1 MFRRLLVFALL
12 AFSAAQL
19 PACAQNPPPA
29 ATATAAAAA
38 ATAARPLA
46 WLDTLLTASKVMQ
59 QHQVG
64 ICLAD
69 AATGEILFGQNEAKY
84 FTPASTMKLLSFY
97 TGLHLLGDSLPSLRY
112 LSRNDTLFFQGT
124 GDPTLLHGDV
134 PSRRAVEFLRTRP
147 EKILAYCDR
156 PTSAPY
162 GPSWTWD
169 DYNYYFQPERGAFPI
184 YGHTVRFYAA
194 AGQAPR
200 VLPRQFRPL
209 VSAAATRPTDPDDH
223 VRREL
228 EDNRFAYYRSPKK
241 WIDETPFRPSRSL
254 LLRLLGDTLRRAVV
268 GVGRVSRA
276 TEAAMRTLPGL
287 PADSLYRRMLRVSD
301 NFLAE
306 QLLLMCASRLP
317 PLAAPDDSL
326 STERVIR
333 FARRNYLGF
342 APDPVRWA
350 DGSGLSRLNLVTPRT
365 LLAVLLKL
373 HQEVPEKRLLSLLAP
388 GGGQGTLRK
397 RYFDPARS
405 AAKGVP
411 AMPKQTWLWGKTG
424 TLSNNHNLCGYLR
437 TKSGRLVAVVFMNNN
452 FPTDDYPLRNEMER
466 LLGQVRERL

>member
-1 MFRRLLVFALL
+1 MLRRLFAFALL
-12 AFSAAQL
+12 VLSAAQL

-29 ATATAAAAA
+29 ATATAGAP
-38 ATAARPLA
+38 TRPLA
-46 WLDTLLTASKVMQ
+46 WLDTLLTASKVMR

-69 AATGEILFGQNEAKY
+69 AATGEILFGQNETRY
-84 FTPASTMKLLSFY
+84 FTPASTMKLFSFY

-112 LSRNDTLFFQGT
+112 LSRGDTLFFQGT

-134 PSRRAVEFLRTRP
+134 PSRRAYAFLARRP
-147 EKILAYCDR
+147 EKVLAYCDR

-169 DYNYYFQPERGAFPI
+169 DYNYYFQAERGAFPI

-209 VSAAATRPTDPDDH
+209 VSAATTAPHDPDDH

-228 EDNRFAYYRSPKK
+228 EDNRFSYYRSPKR
-241 WIDETPFRPSRSL
+241 WVDETPFRTSRGL

-276 TEAAMRTLPGL
+276 TEAAMRPLPGL
-287 PADSLYRRMLRVSD
+287 PSDSLYRRMLRVSD

-306 QLLLMCASRLP
+306 QLLLMCATRLP
-317 PLAAPDDSL
+317 TPPDDSL

-333 FARRNYLGF
+333 YARRQYFGF
-342 APDPVRWA
+342 APDPVLWA

-365 LLAVLLKL
+365 LLALLLKL

-388 GGGQGTLRK
+388 GGGQGTLRR
-397 RYFDPARS
+397 RYFDPAV
-405 AAKGVP
+405 AATKTARATP
-411 AMPKQTWLWGKTG
+411 RQTWLWGKTG

-437 TKSGRLVAVVFMNNN
+437 TRSGRLVAVVFMNNN
-452 FPTDDYPLRNEMER
+452 FPADDAPLRNEMER
-466 LLGQVRERL
+466 LLGQVRARL

>member
-1 MFRRLLVFALL
+1 MLRRLLFLALL
-12 AFSAAQL
+12 ALSAAQL

-29 ATATAAAAA
+29 ATTAAAP
-38 ATAARPLA
+38 AARPLA
-46 WLDTLLTASKVMQ
+46 WLDTLLTASPLMQ

-64 ICLAD
+64 IGLAD
-69 AATGEILFGQNEAKY
+69 AATGEVLYGLNEAKY
-84 FTPASTMKLLSFY
+84 FTPASTMKLFSFY

-134 PSRRAVEFLRTRP
+134 PSRRAYEFLRSRP
-147 EKILAYCDR
+147 EKILAYYDR
-156 PTSAPY
+156 PASAPY

-194 AGQAPR
+194 ANQAPR

-209 VSAAATRPTDPDDH
+209 VRAATAPPADPDDH

-228 EDNRFAYYRSPKK
+228 ETNRFVYYRSPKR
-241 WIDETPFRPSRSL
+241 WVDETPFRPSRSL

-268 GVGRVSRA
+268 GVGRASRA
-276 TEAAMRTLPGL
+276 TAAAMRPLPGL

-306 QLLLMCASRLP
+306 QLLLMCATRLP
-317 PLAAPDDSL
+317 PPAAPNDSL
-326 STERVIR
+326 SAERVIR
-333 FARRNYLGF
+333 FARKNYLAF

-365 LLAVLLKL
+365 MLALLLKL

-397 RYFDPARS
+397 RYFEPAV
-405 AAKGVP
+405 AATKTARTV
-411 AMPKQTWLWGKTG
+411 PKQTWLWGKTG
-424 TLSNNHNLCGYLR
+424 TLSNNVNLAGYLR

-452 FPTDDYPLRNEMER
+452 FPADDYPLRNEMER
-466 LLGQVRERL
+466 LLGQVRARL